1 VYETIEKVMDIL
13 YYSNYCVHSKKI
25 IAYLVKEN
33 LTNQLN
39 CVCIDKRQRD
49 AFTNQ
54 TYILLEDG
62 KKIMLPPNVHS
73 VPALLLVKQNYRVVL
88 GDEILPILHPLVKR
102 QRDAAVAHSG
112 GEPMAYVIGG
122 GSANVVSEKYTAYNL
137 TPEELSAKGTGSNRQ
152 MANYVPADH
161 SNFTIP
167 TPPDNYR
174 PDKIGSGVSL
184 DDLQQKRNS
193 DVNQFFP
200 NTSPYMPGQS
210 MVNI

>member
-1 VYETIEKVMDIL
+1 MDIL

-25 IAYLVKEN
+25 IQYLVKEN

-39 CVCIDKRQRD
+39 CICIDKRQRD

-54 TYILLEDG
+54 TYILFENG
-62 KKIMLPPNVHS
+62 QKIMLPPNVHS
-73 VPALLLVKQNYRVVL
+73 VPALLLVKQNYTVVL

-112 GEPMAYVIGG
+112 GEPMAFSIG
-122 GSANVVSEKYTAYNL
+122 SVSNANVVSEKYTSYYL
-137 TPEELSAKGTGSNRQ
+137 TPEELSAKGTGNNRHIS
-152 MANYVPADH
+152 NYVPADH
-161 SNFTIP
+161 SNFNIP
-167 TPPDNYR
+167 TPPDTYR

-193 DVNQFFP
+193 EVTKFFP
-200 NTSPYMPGQS
+200 NNSPYIPNQTTPTF
-210 MVNI
+210 I